1 MRFFLNPRF
10 FESSF
15 PLKLLWDLQ
24 PGRRPQI
31 AFRPSLR
38 PGRSQ
43 GDLMQLVEKV
53 LGNIRESV
61 WKERLDKARVDTLKL
76 SQWDAQKN
84 RLRKETTG
92 GLLVAVSLDRDAVL
106 HDGDVL
112 LWDETQRRAVVCRI
126 DLCEVLVID
135 LDGLRELPAVE
146 LMERCV
152 RLGHAL
158 GNQHWPAVAQK
169 GRVYVPLAVSRPV
182 MNAVMQTHHFPGIS
196 YHFAPGAEV
205 LDKLNP
211 SQARRLFGGSER
223 PMHGGHS
230 HAHDHEHGVEES
242 GHCHDHRHER
252 RACQDCGDPDHQH
265 EEGGHECDHA
275 GNARRNG

>member
-1 MRFFLNPRF
+1 
-10 FESSF
+10 
-15 PLKLLWDLQ
+15 
-24 PGRRPQI
+24 
-31 AFRPSLR
+31 
-38 PGRSQ
+38 
-43 GDLMQLVEKV
+43 MQLVEKV
-53 LGNIRESV
+53 LGNIRESA
-61 WKERLDKARVDTLKL
+61 WKECLDGAQVDTLEL

-84 RLRKETTG
+84 RLRKETAG

-146 LMERCV
+146 LMEHCV

-169 GRVYVPLAVSRPV
+169 GRVYVPLAVNRPV
-182 MNAVMQTHHFPGIS
+182 MNAVMQTHHFAGIS
-196 YHFAPGAEV
+196 YHFAPGAEI

-223 PMHGGHS
+223 PMLGGHS
-230 HAHDHEHGVEES
+230 HAHDHEHLHGQEES
-242 GHCHDHRHER
+242 GHEHRHER

-265 EEGGHECDHA
+265 EESGHECDYA